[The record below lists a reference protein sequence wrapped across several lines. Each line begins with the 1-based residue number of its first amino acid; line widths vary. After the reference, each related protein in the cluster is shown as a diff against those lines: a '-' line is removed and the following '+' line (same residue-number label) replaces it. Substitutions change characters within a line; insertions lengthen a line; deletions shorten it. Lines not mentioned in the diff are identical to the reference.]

1 MSYIDLLIYNQNIK
15 KQEENKTFDNE
26 NVLQISI
33 DDLNELKYFDYLE
46 NLKNKKEIKEDKR
59 VIEIDL

>member
-1 MSYIDLLIYNQNIK
+1 MSYIDLLIYKQEIK
-15 KQEENKTFDNE
+15 KEENKTFDNE

-46 NLKNKKEIKEDKR
+46 KLNNKKEIKEDKR

>member
-33 DDLNELKYFDYLE
+33 DELNELKYFDYLE